1 VNPFV
6 AVWLAVDV
14 LVLFVLWRLVKAGA
28 RSAAAVVVALQ
39 VLAAVLAIVS
49 AMVDDDGFTTAAFW
63 ISFVLIEAALTTV
76 ALTIGSRGLAMLG
89 VIVGIAAL
97 SLFAVHSFA
106 SVAVAGAATV
116 LSFGAALVP
125 RHRDRSPSDPAAW
138 SSRESETR
146 PVGRG
151 PA

>member
-1 VNPFV
+1 MNPFV
-6 AVWLAVDV
+6 AVWLAADL
-14 LVLFVLWRLVKAGA
+14 LVLFGLWRLVKAEA
-28 RSAAAVVVALQ
+28 RSAVAVVGTLQ
-39 VLAAVLAIVS
+39 ILAALLAIVS
-49 AMVDDDGFTTAAFW
+49 TLIHDDGLTTAVFW
-63 ISFVLIEAALTTV
+63 TTFVLIEAALTIV
-76 ALTIGSRGLAMLG
+76 ALTIGNRGLAMLG
-89 VIVGIAAL
+89 VVVGIAAL
-97 SLFAVHSFA
+97 SLFVAHSFA

-125 RHRDRSPSDPAAW
+125 RRRDRSPSDPAAW